1 VKPETMVMLITGQ
14 ELMGV
19 EKIREALFNA
29 GFKVAAV
36 ETGNARQAV
45 LEKRPALIVANLS
58 GSEAADL
65 ELCWLLRR
73 LVPAPIVVI
82 GAGQDEALRIGMLE
96 MVVDDFLT
104 RPVNPRELVARVRS
118 ILRRTQ
124 HALPGDANDP
134 AHVVHTPQSSTAGK
148 PGFLKNIYYG
158 VRSRIDV
165 PWHGQG

>member
-1 VKPETMVMLITGQ
+1 MKPETMVMLITGE

-36 ETGNARQAV
+36 ETDNARREV
-45 LEKRPALIVANLS
+45 LEKKPALIVANLS

-82 GAGQDEALRIGMLE
+82 GSGRDEALRIGMLE

-124 HALPGDANDP
+124 HTLPGDASETAPDLQG
-134 AHVVHTPQSSTAGK
+134 PQSSTPKK
-148 PGFLKNIYYG
+148 PGFLKVIFK
-158 VRSRIDV
+158 DV
-165 PWHGQG
+165 IHAPWHGQG

>member
-1 VKPETMVMLITGQ
+1 VKPETMVMIITGQ
-14 ELMGV
+14 ELMGA
-19 EKIREALFNA
+19 EKIREMLFNA

-36 ETGNARQAV
+36 ETSSARQAV
-45 LEKRPALIVANLS
+45 LEKKPALIIANLS

-65 ELCWLLRR
+65 ELVWLLRR

-82 GAGQDEALRIGMLE
+82 GSGRDEALRIGMLE
-96 MVVDDFLT
+96 MVVDDFLI

-124 HALPGDANDP
+124 RGLPADASETATVLQGGQNS
-134 AHVVHTPQSSTAGK
+134 TPRK
-148 PGFLKNIYYG
+148 PGFFQVIFKG

>member
-1 VKPETMVMLITGQ
+1 MVMLIAGQ

-45 LEKRPALIVANLS
+45 LEKKPALIVANLS

-73 LVPAPIVVI
+73 LIPAPIVVI
-82 GAGQDEALRIGMLE
+82 GSGRDEALRIGMLE

-124 HALPGDANDP
+124 QTLPGEASETLP
-134 AHVVHTPQSSTAGK
+134 VPQGSQSSIPRK
-148 PGFLKNIYYG
+148 PGFLQVIITG
-158 VRSRIDV
+158 VRSRIDI